1 MTLTLIA
8 AISRNGI
15 LGMGNELVWRHADDL
30 RRFKGLTMGRTL
42 IMGRKTYDSIGK
54 PLPGRRTIVVT
65 HDPDWSSPGVTVAR
79 SIDEALA
86 HAGNEVVVAGGGE
99 MYAQTIERADH
110 LRMTHIDAD
119 FEGDVT
125 FPPIDP
131 RKWRAVARE
140 NKPGFS
146 WVDYDRVRPS
156 DAPVAEAA
164 DADADD

>member
-15 LGMGNELVWRHADDL
+15 LGMGNELVWRHADDM

-42 IMGRKTYDSIGK
+42 IMGRKTYDSIGR

-65 HDPDWSSPGVTVAR
+65 RDPTWSAPGVTVAR
-79 SIDEALA
+79 SVDDALA

-99 MYAQTIERADH
+99 IYAQTIERADH

-146 WVDYDRVRPS
+146 WVDYDRVPPAE
-156 DAPVAEAA
+156 APVAEAPV
-164 DADADD
+164 ADD